1 MRLLLALTMVAT
13 TLPAAPNLVILV
25 RHGERDS
32 QAADAPLNAAGRD
45 RARELAHVLEAWT
58 AAGARIRALF
68 ATERQRTQQTLEPL
82 SASTH
87 VPITIVNTKET
98 DSLVKKILAFHGGI
112 VVVAG
117 HSNTLPE
124 IMEALGAPSGIEI
137 ADADFSH
144 LFVLT
149 KPGASPAQVVD
160 LCYGK

>member
-1 MRLLLALTMVAT
+1 MRFLLAVILLAGS
-13 TLPAAPNLVILV
+13 LPAAPNLFILV
-25 RHGERDS
+25 RHAERDS

-58 AAGARIRALF
+58 ATGARIRALF

-82 SASTH
+82 STSIH
-87 VPITIVNTKET
+87 IPITVVNAKET
-98 DSLVKKILAFHGGI
+98 DALVKKILAFHGGI

-149 KPGASPAQVVD
+149 KPGASPAPVID
-160 LCYGK
+160 LRYGK